1 MPQDFIHIEGAR
13 VNNLQNISLDIPHN
27 CLCVITG
34 LSGSGKS
41 SLAFNTLYAEG
52 QRRYLETLSSYARQ
66 FIGNLE
72 RPDVDLITGLNPIIA
87 IEQKVTAKNPRST
100 VGTVTEIYDFLRLL
114 YARASVAYS
123 PVSGLEMI
131 RYSLPQL
138 VQLIQDKYEGRKCLL
153 LAPLV
158 KGRKG
163 HYKELLEQIR
173 KQGFIE
179 ARIDGQ
185 IVELHPN
192 MRLDRYKPHFIEMVV
207 DKIIPR
213 ARDSSRLRES
223 VQSALHYGKESCSVL
238 DADTGEIRYFSR
250 NLMCPQSGISFPE
263 PAPFTF
269 SFNSPQGACPLCK
282 GMGFINQADLKKIIP
297 DNGKSIA
304 EGGIEPLGKR
314 RENMLFRQLEG
325 LSKKFKFSL
334 YAPIASLPQEV
345 IDIILYGSDDYFVI
359 ESPAGEDFMTNFPGI
374 VSRLD
379 PCREHSEEI
388 DVKKERFLEKA
399 VCPECGGSRL
409 KKESLCFK
417 IDGQNIAQL
426 NAMDI
431 ATLSRWFQNIE
442 SRLSKRQNAIA
453 ADIIKE
459 IRDRLSFLMDVGLP
473 YLSLDRSTRSLSGGE
488 SQRIRLATQ
497 IGSKLVNVLYILDE
511 PSIGLHCKDNEKL
524 IHSLQKLRDEGNT
537 VIVVEHDEETIRHAD
552 YLVDLGPGAGRK
564 GGRLLYA
571 GEGKNFL
578 SVPREGPTYAYLSGE
593 RRIEV
598 PPQRRKGNGNVLAI
612 KGAKGNNL
620 KNIDVSFPLGCLIC
634 VTGVSGSGKSSLVNE
649 TLLPVLSRH
658 LYHSL
663 DQPLPYDSIEGIS
676 HIDKVVEVDQ
686 SPIGKTPRSNPAT
699 YTRVFTDIRYLFEA
713 TPDAKVRGF
722 KANHF
727 SFNIPGG
734 RCEECKGAGEQ
745 LIEMNFLP
753 DVHVPCRVC
762 NKKRYKADTLAV
774 RYKGKNIADVLDMTI
789 NQAVAF
795 FEHIPSIAQKI
806 KTLQDVG
813 LGYIKLGQSSTTLSG
828 GESQRVK
835 LAAELAK
842 RDTGETLYILD
853 EPTTGL
859 HMEDIRMLLDILQ
872 KLVNRGNTVIV
883 IEHQSDIIKSADYLV
898 DLGPE
903 GGRDGGCVVACGTPE
918 EVSRSDNSHTGR
930 FLRKWLNNTAR
941 E

>member
-13 VNNLQNISLDIPHN
+13 VNNLRNISLDIPHN